1 MANEFVSVIKPTA
14 TKASNGEGHS
24 YPVLPVRE
32 TVLFPHAVLPLTVG
46 RTSSIQLIQSLGEEK
61 TILVVAQK
69 DARQDQP
76 DGGDL
81 YDIGTRATVHK
92 VVKMPNQSLFVFT
105 EGTERVKITGF
116 TQTEPFMTAQCEV
129 IDEKE
134 PEESPEAEAL
144 QRNVLGQFQT
154 IVTSSSTLSDDLQT
168 IAINIEDPSR
178 LADFIASSLPFLSTT
193 DKQDLLETSDV
204 KARLE
209 KLNNSL
215 AKELEVQ
222 QLRNKIQSEVQDSV
236 QQSQRDYYLREQMK
250 AIQKELGDQDDTQK
264 DIADLKEKIENAGM
278 TDEVKKDALKEL
290 GRLSRMNPAA
300 ADYSLTRNYV
310 EWLAVLPWSK
320 GSAGAVDIK
329 KAQEVL
335 DEDHYGLKKVKDR
348 ILDYLSVRRLK
359 PDMKGPILCFVGPPG
374 VGKTS
379 LGRSIARSL
388 GRKFSR
394 ISLGGMHDEA
404 EIRGHRR
411 TYIGALPGQIIQH
424 LKRVEVND
432 PVFMLDEIDKLGH
445 DFRGDPASALLET
458 LDPEQNNTFRDNY
471 LDQPFDLSKV
481 LFICTANQLDTI
493 PAPLLD
499 RMEIIELTGYTE
511 EEKINIAEKY
521 LVPRQI
527 KENGLALDE
536 PAEKEKKAATEDAVP
551 ESQATKVE
559 GEPRIVFPRESL
571 GFIAR
576 HYTRE
581 AGVRK
586 LEQLIGTVCRKLA
599 RKVAEG
605 RTEQLVITP
614 EVIHEMLGGIKV
626 RVDTEIAERTKRPG
640 VAVGL
645 AWTPAGGDILFIEAN
660 KMKGKGGINM
670 TGQLGDVMKESVQA
684 ALTWVRSNATS
695 LGLDEDV
702 LKDIDLHV
710 HVPAGAIP
718 KDGPSAGVTMATAIV
733 SLLTGKAIRPLLAMT
748 GEITLSGNVLPV
760 GGIKEKFLAAK
771 RAGVRDVILPIDVK
785 TNVEED
791 LTADQIDGMT
801 IHYASRI
808 EDVLAVALPKTAA
821 DVVEAEEVREEVLAA
836 AE

>member
-1 MANEFVSVIKPTA
+1 MANDFVSVIQPGAPRKPE
-14 TKASNGEGHS
+14 GEGSGRS
-24 YPVLPVRE
+24 YPVLPVRD

-46 RTSSIQLIQSLGEEK
+46 RESSIQLIQSLGEDK

-69 DARQDQP
+69 DARQDSP
-76 DGGDL
+76 EGGDL
-81 YDIGTRATVHK
+81 HPVGTRATVHK

-105 EGTERVKITGF
+105 EGVERVRLGAF
-116 TQTEPFMTAQCEV
+116 TQTQPFLTAESEV
-129 IDEKE
+129 LEETGTEKIGAE
-134 PEESPEAEAL
+134 KSPEFEAL
-144 QRNVLGQFQT
+144 QRNVIGQFQE
-154 IVTSSSTLSDDLQT
+154 IVASSSTLSDDLQT
-168 IAINIEDPSR
+168 IALNIEEPGR
-178 LADFIASSLPFLSTT
+178 LADFISSSLPFLTT
-193 DKQDLLETSDV
+193 AEKQQLLEMPDV

-209 KLNNSL
+209 AINSYL

-236 QQSQRDYYLREQMK
+236 QQSQRDFYLREQMK
-250 AIQKELGDQDDTQK
+250 AIQKELGDQDETQR
-264 DIADLKEKIENAGM
+264 DVQELKEKIEAAGM
-278 TDEVKKDALKEL
+278 PEDVKKEALKEL
-290 GRLSRMNPAA
+290 ARLGRMNPAA

-310 EWLAVLPWSK
+310 EWLAVLPWAKSS
-320 GSAGAVDIK
+320 GSEVEIL
-329 KAQEVL
+329 KAKEIL
-335 DEDHYGLKKVKDR
+335 DTDHYGLKKVKDR

-379 LGRSIARSL
+379 LGRSIARAL

-432 PVFMLDEIDKLGH
+432 PVFMLDEIDKLGR

-499 RMEIIELTGYTE
+499 RMELIELTGYTE
-511 EEKINIAEKY
+511 EEKVNIAERY
-521 LVPRQI
+521 LIPRQI
-527 KENGLALDE
+527 KENGI
-536 PAEKEKKAATEDAVP
+536 TEETIEIPTASV
-551 ESQATKVE
+551 
-559 GEPRIVFPRESL
+559 SL
-571 GFIAR
+571 IAR

-581 AGVRK
+581 AGVRR
-586 LEQLIGTVCRKLA
+586 LEQLIGTVCRKTA

-605 RTEQLVITP
+605 ELKPGDKLVVTP
-614 EVIHEMLGGIKV
+614 EVVHDFLGGIKV

-645 AWTPAGGDILFIEAN
+645 AWTPAGGDVLFIEAN
-660 KMKGKGGINM
+660 KMKGKGGFTI

-684 ALTWVRSNATS
+684 ALTWVRSNATK

-702 LKDIDLHV
+702 LKDIDLHI

-718 KDGPSAGVTMATAIV
+718 KDGPSAGVTMATALV
-733 SLLTGKAIRPLLAMT
+733 SLLTDKPVRPLLAMT

-785 TNVEED
+785 ANVEED
-791 LTADQIDGMT
+791 LTPEQTDGVT
-801 IHYASRI
+801 IHYATFF
-808 EDVLAVALPKTAA
+808 EDVLKVALPQTQKDAVL
-821 DVVEAEEVREEVLAA
+821 DEEVREEVLATA
-836 AE
+836 Q